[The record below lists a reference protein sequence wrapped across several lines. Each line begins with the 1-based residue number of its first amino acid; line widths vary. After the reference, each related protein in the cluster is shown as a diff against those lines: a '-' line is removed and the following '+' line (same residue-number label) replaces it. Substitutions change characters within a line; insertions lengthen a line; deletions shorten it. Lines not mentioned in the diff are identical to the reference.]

1 MDVTPETDQI
11 HIKKMFY
18 FQKAIKT
25 FKKGVSKRQTAG
37 FKRLYS
43 RIHRES
49 HMVRSNGD

>member
-25 FKKGVSKRQTAG
+25 FKKGVSKYQTVG
-37 FKRLYS
+37 FKNLYS
-43 RIHRES
+43 RTQGES
-49 HMVRSNGD
+49 HGQV